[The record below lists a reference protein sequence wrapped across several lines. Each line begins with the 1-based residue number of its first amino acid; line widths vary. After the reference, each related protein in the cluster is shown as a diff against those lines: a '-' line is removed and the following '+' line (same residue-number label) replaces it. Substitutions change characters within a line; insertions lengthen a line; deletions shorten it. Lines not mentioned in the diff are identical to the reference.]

1 MSCVSGPNGQ
11 TGAVLGALGGAALGG
26 IIGNQSGRGLEGAAI
41 GAGAGALGGAALGNS
56 RDQRNASYQN
66 GGQNSGYYDRNGR
79 WVPTQPQYQQQR
91 QQGYYDRNGNYHYN

>member
-41 GAGAGALGGAALGNS
+41 GAGAGALGGAALGNA
-56 RDQRNASYQN
+56 RDQQNASYQN

-79 WVPTQPQYQQQR
+79 WVQTQPQYQQQR